1 MVAGCRDP
9 PGTLLVTMATEAV
22 TEAADHEPE
31 PPEELIRAE
40 QLGLRA
46 KRGWVYQGIDLALT
60 AGSVTAITGPAGSGR
75 SMLLLTLAGRAKPSA
90 GRLIVA
96 GQERRSGIRQLVA
109 VARITGAVELE
120 PELHVIDHIRE
131 AELLAQRDYR
141 WAAGKIGLDV
151 DPTAVVGELA
161 TDEAVLLAVAL
172 ALAGRP
178 RALVVDDIDIAATPT
193 QQRRI
198 WTALRAAGTTVIATT
213 VDADIA
219 ADTGAD
225 VKQGSD
231 VHARD

>member
-75 SMLLLTLAGRAKPSA
+75 SMLLLTLAGRAKPTT

-96 GQERRSGIRQLVA
+96 GQERRSDIRQLVA

-151 DPTAVVGELA
+151 DPTAIVGELA
-161 TDEAVLLAVAL
+161 TDDAVLLAVAL

-178 RALVVDDIDIAATPT
+178 RALVVDDVDIAATPT

-213 VDADIA
+213 VDAEIA

>member
-1 MVAGCRDP
+1 
-9 PGTLLVTMATEAV
+9 MATEAA
-22 TEAADHEPE
+22 TEAADQEPE
-31 PPEELIRAE
+31 PELIRAE
-40 QLGLRA
+40 QLGLRT

-75 SMLLLTLAGRAKPSA
+75 SMLLLTLAGRAKPTT
-90 GRLIVA
+90 GRLVIA
-96 GQERRSGIRQLVA
+96 GQQRRPDIRKLVA

-120 PELHVIDHIRE
+120 PEMHVVDHIRE
-131 AELLAQRDYR
+131 AELLGNHDYR
-141 WAAGKIGLDV
+141 SAAKDLGLDV
-151 DPTAVVGELA
+151 DPTAVVCELA
-161 TDEAVLLAVAL
+161 TDDAVLLAVAL

-178 RALVVDDIDIAATPT
+178 KGLVVDDVDIAATPT

-213 VDADIA
+213 VDGEIA
-219 ADTGAD
+219 AAAGAD

>member
-31 PPEELIRAE
+31 PPEVLIRAE

-75 SMLLLTLAGRAKPSA
+75 SMLLLTLAGRARPTT
-90 GRLIVA
+90 GRLVVA
-96 GQERRSGIRQLVA
+96 GQERRSDIRQLVA

-151 DPTAVVGELA
+151 DPTAIVGELA
-161 TDEAVLLAVAL
+161 TDDAVLLAVAL

-178 RALVVDDIDIAATPT
+178 RALVVDDVDIAATPT

-213 VDADIA
+213 VDAD
-219 ADTGAD
+219 TGAD

>member
-1 MVAGCRDP
+1 
-9 PGTLLVTMATEAV
+9 MATETVPEAV
-22 TEAADHEPE
+22 TEEADQEP
-31 PPEELIRAE
+31 ELIRAE
-40 QLGLRA
+40 QLGLRT

-75 SMLLLTLAGRAKPSA
+75 SMLLLTLAGRAKPTT
-90 GRLIVA
+90 GRLVVA
-96 GQERRSGIRQLVA
+96 GQERRSDIRQLVA

-151 DPTAVVGELA
+151 DPTAIVGELA
-161 TDEAVLLAVAL
+161 PDDAVLLAVAL

-178 RALVVDDIDIAATPT
+178 KALVVDDVDIAATPT

-198 WTALRAAGTTVIATT
+198 WTALRAADTTVIATT
-213 VDADIA
+213 VDAEIA
-219 ADTGAD
+219 AAAGAD

-231 VHARD
+231 AHARD

>member
-75 SMLLLTLAGRAKPSA
+75 SMLLLTLAGRARPTT

-96 GQERRSGIRQLVA
+96 GQERRSDIRQLVA

-151 DPTAVVGELA
+151 DPTAIVGEVA
-161 TDEAVLLAVAL
+161 TDDAVLLAVAL

-178 RALVVDDIDIAATPT
+178 RALVVDDVDIAATPT

-213 VDADIA
+213 VDAEIA